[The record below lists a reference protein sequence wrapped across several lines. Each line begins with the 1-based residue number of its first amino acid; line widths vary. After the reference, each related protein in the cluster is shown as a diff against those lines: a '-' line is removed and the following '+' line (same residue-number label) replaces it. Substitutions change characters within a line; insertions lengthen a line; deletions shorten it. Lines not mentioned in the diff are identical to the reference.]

1 MRREAEFIL
10 ILFAKYL
17 FADIITSRLKR
28 KDNTMSIWEAIA
40 LGIVQGLTEFL
51 PVSSSGH
58 LVLLQKIFGTAALEG
73 TTNPQLLFFDT
84 MLHIGT
90 LIAVVVVLWK
100 DVLGLFKKPF
110 KSLLYLV
117 IATIPAVIFTLWL
130 SDFIGNAF
138 GGQYL
143 GFAFLFTALL
153 LVTSE
158 LIARRVGNR
167 RELRLGS
174 AAVMGV
180 MQAIAILPGISRS
193 GSTIAGGLACGVERQ
208 KVARFAFLMSIPA
221 IIGGALFNGY
231 AAVTSKSLNI
241 QWAPMLLGMACAAI
255 TGYIAIRFMLALIS
269 KKRLWGFAIYVAAV
283 GAFVLLD
290 QTVLHIIS
298 W

>member
-1 MRREAEFIL
+1 MGIL
-10 ILFAKYL
+10 
-17 FADIITSRLKR
+17 
-28 KDNTMSIWEAIA
+28 EAIA

-58 LVLLQKIFGTAALEG
+58 LVLMQKIFGTAALEG

-90 LIAVVVVLWK
+90 LIAVVIVLWE
-100 DVLGLFKKPF
+100 DILGLFKKPF
-110 KSLLYLV
+110 NTLLYLIV
-117 IATIPAVIFTLWL
+117 ATIPAVIFALFL
-130 SDFIGNAF
+130 NDFIEHAF
-138 GGQYL
+138 GGHYL
-143 GFAFLFTALL
+143 GYAFLFTALL
-153 LVTSE
+153 LVAAE
-158 LIARRVGNR
+158 LIAKRVGNR

-174 AAVMGV
+174 ATVMGV

-193 GSTIAGGLACGVERQ
+193 GSTLAGGLACGVERQ
-208 KVARFAFLMSIPA
+208 KTARFAFLMSIPA
-221 IIGGALFNGY
+221 ILGAALLNGY
-231 AAVTSKSLNI
+231 TLTQSAGFSI
-241 QWAPMLLGMACAAI
+241 DWAPLIAGMVCAAI

-290 QTVLHIIS
+290 QYILHTIS